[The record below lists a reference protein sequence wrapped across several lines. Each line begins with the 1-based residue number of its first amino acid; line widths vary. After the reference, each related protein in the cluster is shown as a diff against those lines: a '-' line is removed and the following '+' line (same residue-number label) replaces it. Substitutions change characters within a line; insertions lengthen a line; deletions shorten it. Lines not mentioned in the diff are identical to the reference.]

1 MPTEIYVIVI
11 SNVFNSNKMQYYH
24 WPLHCLHRC
33 DALCLFQTGFQVT
46 RRPSYCSVVHV
57 LPKFFLPYQNKPASF
72 FSLFGKFE
80 TNCFC
85 NILPLPSSLHHN
97 LGVIEAIFL
106 CKPCW
111 LVSQE
116 LVFGKKIRTWVR
128 RFALS
133 GYRQWHLHV
142 PGMILESIQALKNFS
157 MPI

>member
-1 MPTEIYVIVI
+1 MPTEIYMILI
-11 SNVFNSNKMQYYH
+11 GNVFNS
-24 WPLHCLHRC
+24 C
-33 DALCLFQTGFQVT
+33 DAILSLAIA
-46 RRPSYCSVVHV
+46 
-57 LPKFFLPYQNKPASF
+57 LPASMWCVVF
-72 FSLFGKFE
+72 VSKLVFKSPDDRPTAPSITSCPSFPSPSKQTSKSLFFVWQVSNKLLLQHPVTSPF
-80 TNCFC
+80 
-85 NILPLPSSLHHN
+85 PPSQ

-116 LVFGKKIRTWVR
+116 LVFGQKIKTCVR

-142 PGMILESIQALKNFS
+142 PGMILESIQALKNLS

>member
-1 MPTEIYVIVI
+1 MPTEIYMILI
-11 SNVFNSNKMQYYH
+11 GNVFNS
-24 WPLHCLHRC
+24 C
-33 DALCLFQTGFQVT
+33 DAILSLAIA
-46 RRPSYCSVVHV
+46 
-57 LPKFFLPYQNKPASF
+57 LPASMWCVVF
-72 FSLFGKFE
+72 VSKLVFKSPDDRPTAPSITSCPSFSFCIKTNQPRASLFFVWQIWNK
-80 TNCFC
+80 
-85 NILPLPSSLHHN
+85 LLLQHPAPSLHHN

-116 LVFGKKIRTWVR
+116 LVFGQKIRTCVR

-142 PGMILESIQALKNFS
+142 PGMILESIQALKNLS